1 MVEAG
6 SRERFTCPQ
15 VGEEESPDLSGYN
28 LAHLPMFSVDSRDV
42 IGQTVY
48 VGKAVLKEMYW
59 GR

>member
-1 MVEAG
+1 VEAG
-6 SRERFTCPQ
+6 IAGPFTSPQ
-15 VGEEESPDLSGYN
+15 GGETEPPNLSAYD

-42 IGQTVY
+42 IGQTVF